1 MIGSLKQHGGMREF
15 QRRGLI
21 NVGVEFAL
29 AAIALNLKRWYR
41 VRHGPNQAAPLRIRS
56 ATELERVS

>member
-21 NVGVEFAL
+21 NVRVEFAL

-41 VRHGPNQAAPLRIRS
+41 VRQR
-56 ATELERVS
+56 